1 MIRQSAVLVA
11 LVAIA
16 CLTACPGPQ
25 VRPDDP
31 LAMTEPELAVVHIF
45 FADPDKP
52 SHRVASGTGFVI
64 SDDGVV
70 VTAAHVVQD
79 DKLIDVKFPMAGE
92 GEAIY
97 VPARVITS
105 DTDRDVALLKIDAAG
120 HPGLLKPVPLEGGK
134 MLPDIGAS
142 VVIFGFPESNIVG
155 LEMRRTSGT
164 VSSHRMNPINRDDKE
179 TKMLEIEAKIEPGNS
194 GSPVF
199 DDDERVIG
207 VVSSRWQT
215 TDGYGLAV
223 PVEVVHD
230 LLTNRYPA
238 DLQAAVAE
246 LRDIPGLLLQDVQA
260 AYDLAVDMRTRF
272 AAGDDGYKRAKSL
285 EFCMGKA
292 LREGKLGIEALER
305 DEVANAWRHLQLLR
319 HEAATHRQDIA
330 ILESSRIAL
339 DSLR

>member
-1 MIRQSAVLVA
+1 MMRYTALLVGS
-11 LVAIA
+11 LLL
-16 CLTACPGPQ
+16 LTASGCPGPQ
-25 VRPDDP
+25 VKGDP
-31 LAMTEPELAVVHIF
+31 VVVTAPEDAVVHIF

-64 SDDGVV
+64 GNSGVI
-70 VTAAHVVQD
+70 VTAAHVVQN
-79 DKLIDVKFPMAGE
+79 DKLIDVKFAVE
-92 GEAIY
+92 GADEAVY

-105 DTDRDVALLKIDAAG
+105 DTDRDVALLRVDAAG
-120 HPGLLKPVPLEGGK
+120 HPGLLRPVPLEEGM

-199 DDDERVIG
+199 DDRERVIG

-230 LLTNRYPA
+230 LLVKRY
-238 DLQAAVAE
+238 DGDMQEAVRE
-246 LRDIPGLLLQDVQA
+246 LRSIPEDILAEVQA
-260 AYDLAVDMRTRF
+260 AYDLAVEMRTRF
-272 AAGDDGYKRAKSL
+272 AAGEDGYKRAKSL

-292 LREGKLGIEALER
+292 LRYGQLGLEALER

-319 HEAATHRQDIA
+319 HEATTHKQDIE
-330 ILESSRIAL
+330 ILVSSRIAL

>member
-1 MIRQSAVLVA
+1 MVRTTLIVTACLLATLAACSGPQIKADEA
-11 LVAIA
+11 LVSK
-16 CLTACPGPQ
+16 
-25 VRPDDP
+25 
-31 LAMTEPELAVVHIF
+31 PEHAVVHIF

-64 SDDGVV
+64 DGTGVI

-79 DKLIDVKFPMAGE
+79 DKLIDIKFPMAGE
-92 GEAIY
+92 SEAVY

-105 DTDRDVALLKIDAAG
+105 DTDRDVALLRVDSAG
-120 HPGLLKPVPLEGGK
+120 HPGLLRPVPLEKGM
-134 MLPDIGAS
+134 MLPGIGSS

-199 DDDERVIG
+199 DSKDRVIG

-230 LLTNRYPA
+230 LLSSRYA
-238 DLQAAVAE
+238 GDLDSAVAE
-246 LRDIPGLLLQDVQA
+246 LRAIPDEVLHEVQA
-260 AYDLAVDMRTRF
+260 AYDLAVEMRTRF

-285 EFCMGKA
+285 EFCMGNA
-292 LREGKLGIEALER
+292 LREGQLGLEALER